1 AGHSPELCRTRSGQ
15 GFGAKNCAPETRRRV
30 PPFRRIGGERGGKM
44 DGFLKPAHETAP
56 LGEGARNFV
65 ILAGLLVALAIV
77 AACGQVTFN
86 RETGQFSMPLGGGN
100 GGGQGSNR

>member
-1 AGHSPELCRTRSGQ
+1 MRPA
-15 GFGAKNCAPETRRRV
+15 RRPARW
-30 PPFRRIGGERGGKM
+30 RR
-44 DGFLKPAHETAP
+44 
-56 LGEGARNFV
+56 GARYLAIRA
-65 ILAGLLVALAIV
+65 ILMAGLAVV

>member
-1 AGHSPELCRTRSGQ
+1 
-15 GFGAKNCAPETRRRV
+15 
-30 PPFRRIGGERGGKM
+30 M
-44 DGFLKPAHETAP
+44 DGLLKPAHEPAP
-56 LGEGARNFV
+56 LRQGARYLV
-65 ILAGLLVALAIV
+65 IRAVLLVALAIV